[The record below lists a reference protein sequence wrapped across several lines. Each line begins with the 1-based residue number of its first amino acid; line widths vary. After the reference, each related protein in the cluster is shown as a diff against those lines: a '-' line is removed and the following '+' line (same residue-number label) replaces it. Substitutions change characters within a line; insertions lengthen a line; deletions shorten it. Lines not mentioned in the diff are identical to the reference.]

1 MVGTNNLPSKV
12 CHSKQDLDI
21 QKTNNEQVLICKQ
34 DLDILSKKINRFS
47 SMHKQV
53 LFYLFFKQVL
63 DIFLNSKQ
71 VKQVF
76 DHP

>member
-1 MVGTNNLPSKV
+1 M
-12 CHSKQDLDI
+12 D
-21 QKTNNEQVLICKQ
+21 
-34 DLDILSKKINRFS
+34 
-47 SMHKQV
+47 KQV

-76 DHP
+76 DHPY